1 MASRSRTYRTNR
13 NQRDVT
19 RNQQGR
25 NRIYR
30 TSIPVK
36 REHVGHLIGRGGS
49 VIRGIQQKYGIRS
62 KIDELKLQ
70 YLFSGQKRNVDAAVG
85 EIQQAIAKLNA
96 LIWVNPNNDGS
107 SPFSEEK
114 SVDKPRRK
122 VSKATTP
129 TNRFD
134 FGESSD
140 DDDEEEDDE
149 TECTVPMVDYKEH
162 KPEGQWANG
171 VSTAVKQEGQT
182 RLSIGML
189 KKRLSDASK
198 ELVKAEKALEY
209 HKSQDAG
216 SWADGADIAD
226 AEADVEDAQSLVDYL
241 TAEIANY

>member
-1 MASRSRTYRTNR
+1 M
-13 NQRDVT
+13 
-19 RNQQGR
+19 
-25 NRIYR
+25 
-30 TSIPVK
+30 
-36 REHVGHLIGRGGS
+36 GHLIGRGGS

-70 YLFSGQKRNVDAAVG
+70 YLLSGQKRNVDAAVG
-85 EIQQAIAKLNA
+85 EIQQAIDKLNA

-107 SPFSEEK
+107 SPYSEEK

-171 VSTAVKQEGQT
+171 VSTAVKEEGQT
-182 RLSIGML
+182 RLSVGML

-209 HKSQDAG
+209 HKSQDTG

>member
-1 MASRSRTYRTNR
+1 M
-13 NQRDVT
+13 
-19 RNQQGR
+19 
-25 NRIYR
+25 
-30 TSIPVK
+30 
-36 REHVGHLIGRGGS
+36 GHLIGRGGS

-209 HKSQDAG
+209 HKSQDTG